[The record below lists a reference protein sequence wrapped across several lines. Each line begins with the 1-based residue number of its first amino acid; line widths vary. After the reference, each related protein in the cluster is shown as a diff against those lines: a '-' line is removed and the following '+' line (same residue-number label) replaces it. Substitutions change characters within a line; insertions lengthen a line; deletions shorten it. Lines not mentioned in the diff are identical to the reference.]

1 MDHSMRGGVYC
12 ASTRD
17 RARIEVR
24 MNPADSSHVRLPMTA
39 RIVFFAATFFVSL
52 AALALAQ

>member
-1 MDHSMRGGVYC
+1 MRGGVYC
-12 ASTRD
+12 ASTRN